1 MSVISRRRKACALTA
16 AVLALGAVACSSTG
30 GKPAASGGGISAGTA
45 DTPRIKI
52 AMVTHAPPGDTFWD
66 LVRGGAEMAA
76 AKDNVELTYQG
87 EDQAPNQANSIQ
99 SAIDSKVDG
108 IAVTLAKP
116 DAMKPAV
123 AAANA
128 AGIPILA
135 FNSGF
140 NDWKSVGVMEFIGQ
154 DEAAAGRAVGERLNE
169 EGAKHAVCVNQ
180 VQGHI
185 DLEARCS
192 GMAQSFKGKSENLYV
207 TGTDMPSVQATIG
220 AKLQQDPSIDHLVTL
235 GAPFAITAVHA
246 LSDAGSKAKVGTFG
260 TDAEVVKSIQANGV
274 QWAIDTQPY
283 LQGYL
288 AVDALWL
295 YINNKNTI
303 GGGQAVL
310 TGPAFVDSTNVQ
322 SIAEYAEKG
331 TR

>member
-1 MSVISRRRKACALTA
+1 M
-16 AVLALGAVACSSTG
+16 G
-30 GKPAASGGGISAGTA
+30 AGTA

-66 LVRGGAEMAA
+66 LVRKGAETAA
-76 AKDNVELTYQG
+76 AKDNVDLTYQG
-87 EDQAPNQANSIQ
+87 EDQAPNQANAVQ

-116 DAMKPAV
+116 EPMKPAI
-123 AAANA
+123 AAAA
-128 AGIPILA
+128 TAGIPVVA

-140 NDWKSVGVMEFIGQ
+140 NDWKSSNGVLEFIGQ
-154 DEAAAGRAVGERLNE
+154 DEAGAGRAVGERLNE
-169 EGAKHAVCVNQ
+169 AGAKNAICVNQ

-185 DLEARCS
+185 DLEARCA
-192 GMAQSFKGKSENLYV
+192 GIKETFKGTIENLYV
-207 TGTDMPSVQATIG
+207 TGTDMPSVQSTIG
-220 AKLQQDPSIDHLVTL
+220 AKLQQDPNIDYLVAL
-235 GAPFAITAVHA
+235 GAPFAMTALHA
-246 LSDAGSKAKVGTFG
+246 VSDTGSKAKVGTFG
-260 TDAEVVKSIQANGV
+260 TDAEVVNSIQSGNGV

-288 AVDALWL
+288 AVDSLWL
-295 YINNKNTI
+295 YINNRNTI

-310 TGPAFVDSTNVQ
+310 TGPAFIDSTNVK
-322 SIAEYAEKG
+322 SIAEYAKRG